1 MMASDQFIKYYQL
14 LKRMTS
20 QLQSDM
26 QSELSE
32 GKKIKMTGTGRQY
45 EKTIFDGQERSRENF
60 SDTGAEGRRASL
72 CENTIYQFR

>member
-1 MMASDQFIKYYQL
+1 MASDQFIKYYQL

-32 GKKIKMTGTGRQY
+32 GKKIKMTGTEF
-45 EKTIFDGQERSRENF
+45 EKRVNDAMTDAGIKE
-60 SDTGAEGRRASL
+60 
-72 CENTIYQFR
+72 